1 MIIENFSSIV
11 TTIGGGFFAGI
22 FIGWALKKIAK
33 LVAIIIGLFLGGL
46 AYLQYQQIA
55 LINWDKIE
63 QVLEE
68 AINTFVNTSTMT
80 NSGSLSMATELA
92 MSNFAIPLIG
102 SMSTGFTIGF
112 MKG

>member
-1 MIIENFSSIV
+1 MSIDQSLMATV
-11 TTIGGGFFAGI
+11 GGGFFTGVL
-22 FIGWALKKIAK
+22 IGWALKKVIK
-33 LVAIIIGLFLGGL
+33 LAAILVGLFLAGL

-63 QVLEE
+63 QVSEE
-68 AINTFVNTSTMT
+68 SFTLFNATTIT
-80 NSGSLSMATELA
+80 NSGSLSAVTELA

-102 SMSTGFTIGF
+102 SILTGFTIGF